1 MLDVL
6 QLLAYSLTLDPN
18 EETPTLKVT
27 STPYT
32 LQLMDSLPA
41 REVIS
46 DVKKKQNTTK
56 ESFLFT
62 VFLFSKFN
70 AIESLKR
77 FCR

>member
-46 DVKKKQNTTK
+46 DVKKTK
-56 ESFLFT
+56 YNKR
-62 VFLFSKFN
+62 KFFIHSIFILEIQCDRV
-70 AIESLKR
+70 A
-77 FCR
+77 